1 MSQNL
6 EHRIME
12 ICGSSMYDDEKFQK
26 RRDFLKKR
34 MKVKGRR

>member
-12 ICGSSMYDDEKFQK
+12 ICGSSMYNDEKFQK

-34 MKVKGRR
+34 TKVKGKQ

>member
-12 ICGSSMYDDEKFQK
+12 ICGSSMYNDEKSQK
-26 RRDFLKKR
+26 RRDFFKKKTR
-34 MKVKGRR
+34 VKRG